1 MCGGASEIVE
11 MSSDDNEGGG
21 GSEDVDEDA
30 GVERDDV
37 EMPWMI
43 QTMVCLA
50 RDLPCLLCHSQ

>member
-1 MCGGASEIVE
+1 M
-11 MSSDDNEGGG
+11 SDDDE
-21 GSEDVDEDA
+21 GSEDADDEA

-50 RDLPCLLCHSQ
+50 

>member
-1 MCGGASEIVE
+1 M
-11 MSSDDNEGGG
+11 SDDDE
-21 GSEDVDEDA
+21 GSEDADEA

-50 RDLPCLLCHSQ
+50 

>member
-11 MSSDDNEGGG
+11 MSSDDDDGG

-50 RDLPCLLCHSQ
+50 